1 MATIA
6 TNLNV
11 DLSTVRRVIDT
22 FSATGTVA
30 KKVYPTENAFRKITE
45 PVKFFILH
53 LILEKPGIYLRE
65 ITAKVRSTLG
75 VELTESAV
83 CKFLSKIGFT
93 RQRLAT
99 FALQRDDLLRQQFV
113 ADVSLY
119 ARDTL
124 VFIDETGTN
133 RTDTVRRVGYSLRG
147 KPVKAQKL
155 VVRGEHI
162 SAIAA
167 ITTKGLLALKIVRG
181 SVDGDVFYEFVCT
194 DLLPKLMPFNGTN
207 CNSVLLLDN
216 CSVHHVQ
223 ELQKYSDA
231 QVLTH
236 YLPPYYNPIEL
247 AFSKVKYSLKAMEAE
262 MQALQD
268 IDTIL
273 LAAFSLIT
281 PADCCAWINSVGLY

>member
-1 MATIA
+1 MKSLA
-6 TNLNV
+6 
-11 DLSTVRRVIDT
+11 
-22 FSATGTVA
+22 
-30 KKVYPTENAFRKITE
+30 
-45 PVKFFILH
+45 
-53 LILEKPGIYLRE
+53 GIYLRE
-65 ITAKVRSTLG
+65 ITAEIRCTLG
-75 VELTESAV
+75 LELTESAV
-83 CKFLSKIGFT
+83 CKLLSKIGFT

-99 FALQRDDLLRQQFV
+99 FTLQRDDLLHQQFV

-119 ARDTL
+119 VRDTL
-124 VFIDETGTN
+124 IFIDETGTN
-133 RTDTVRRVGYSLRG
+133 RTDTVCKVGYSLRG

-155 VVRGEHI
+155 VVRGEHL
-162 SAIAA
+162 SVIAA

-181 SVDGDVFYEFVCT
+181 SVDGDTFYEFVCT
-194 DLLPKLMPFNGTN
+194 DLLPKLIPFNGTN

-223 ELQKYSDA
+223 ELQQVYSDA

-236 YLPPYYNPIEL
+236 YLPPYSPDYNPTKL

-281 PADCCAWINSVGLY
+281 PADCCAWINSVGIY